1 MSRCALLLLLA
12 GCSAPGAADVHV
24 PAPGA
29 LGPYSSAVAS
39 GGLVFFSGKIA
50 AADARRGDLAAEA
63 DAALDAV
70 VADMR
75 AAGLSLL
82 DAVSVT
88 VYLTDMGQYAT
99 FNQVYERRMP
109 EPWPARTCVAVSAL
123 PGGAH
128 VEIAVVARRH

>member
-1 MSRCALLLLLA
+1 MRRCVLLLLA
-12 GCSAPGAADVHV
+12 GCAVAGPADVHV

-50 AADARRGDLAAEA
+50 AADARRGDFAAEA

-70 VADMR
+70 VTDMR

-82 DAVSVT
+82 DVVSAT
-88 VYLTDMGQYAT
+88 VHLTDMGLYT
-99 FNQVYERRMP
+99 SFNQVYERRMP

-123 PGGAH
+123 PGGAR
-128 VEIAVVARRH
+128 VEITIVARRH